1 MANKERGIDN
11 LKDNERAI
19 RGALMSTMVYK
30 ENIHRI
36 GAEEFIY
43 DDEDK
48 KIMQRTFNNVFT
60 PVKFPDG
67 ILINGFDSQLFAHK
81 GYLPDTPLVNTEFTY
96 NNGVYSPGKKGSFG
110 AMAGALI
117 TTSDDP
123 ENPGKKILNVAFRG
137 TDVDEKAGMKSFVTK
152 AYPDMEK
159 YYHDN
164 FIPLEY
170 MIKEYIKDP
179 SNNIS
184 SVEASGHSLGG
195 AMVHRF
201 LDSLESDWLVKIRNK
216 GVTFKGVTF
225 GSPGYLSRVNESVA
239 PHVGEIKVL
248 KVCAIEDYREVESGE
263 LKKTVRM
270 TASALRNMMNLNELD
285 TRMILFAGD
294 IKATQKYSHLDVK
307 QFAHDYDPVT
317 NYGYLEKQ
325 RVGKVERLTDFYK
338 ENDYKKVENWATSV
352 IYYRVT
358 TGKEYGNKLKI
369 LTEDLN
375 FKIPQ
380 TDYKY
385 INYVIDVANDV
396 GNKGLDF
403 TKYVATNIAESTGKL
418 VGLGKA
424 IWKGEEGKKYA
435 AIQVEKLASFNS
447 HSSNRYIKNLN
458 IKIENDNN
466 YYQITE
472 EEKQKYGPVQVMYNQ
487 QKEYVMAEQK
497 SKEDK
502 LTQFI
507 SVASLNETKLNNFQS
522 SQTVDF
528 ESFLEKAENLSE
540 KYSQSME
547 KEESSYIPSP
557 LKRM

>member
-1 MANKERGIDN
+1 MANKEKGIDN

-30 ENIHRI
+30 ENINRI
-36 GAEEFIY
+36 GAEEFIF

-48 KIMQRTFNNVFT
+48 KIMQKTFNSVFT

-67 ILINGFDSQLFAHK
+67 ILINKFENQIFAHK
-81 GYLPDTPLVNTEFTY
+81 GYLPDQPLVNTEFTY
-96 NNGVYSPGKKGSFG
+96 KNGVYAPGKRGSFG

-123 ENPGKKILNVAFRG
+123 DNPGKKILNVAFRG
-137 TDVDEKAGMKSFVTK
+137 TDADEKATMKSFVTK

-179 SNNIS
+179 ANKIS

-201 LDSLESDWLVKIRNK
+201 LDSLESDKEIKTVN
-216 GVTFKGVTF
+216 KGVTF
-225 GSPGYLSRVNESVA
+225 GSPGYLSRINNSVA
-239 PHVGEIKVL
+239 PKLDEIKVL
-248 KVCAIEDYREVESGE
+248 RACAMEDYREGESGE
-263 LKKTVRM
+263 IKKTVRM
-270 TASALRNMMNLNELD
+270 TAAALGKMINFDEID
-285 TRMILFAGD
+285 TKTTLVMGD
-294 IKATQKYSHLDVK
+294 MRATQKYSHLDVK

-325 RVGKVERLTDFYK
+325 RVGNVERLTDFYK
-338 ENDYKKVENWATSV
+338 ENDYKKVEGWATSFM
-352 IYYRVT
+352 YYT
-358 TGKEYGNKLKI
+358 ASTGKEYGDKLKNI
-369 LTEDLN
+369 TKDVN
-375 FKIPQ
+375 FAIPQ

-385 INYVIDVANDV
+385 VNYVVDFANDI
-396 GNKGLDF
+396 GNKSLGF
-403 TKYVATNIAESTGKL
+403 TKDVATNSAALTGML
-418 VGLGKA
+418 VGFGKA
-424 IWKGEEGKKYA
+424 IWNGEEGKKHA
-435 AIQVEKLASFNS
+435 ASQVEKLASLDS

-458 IKIENDNN
+458 IKLENDNK

-487 QKEYVMAEQK
+487 QKEYVIAEQK

-502 LTQFI
+502 VAQFI
-507 SVASLNETKLNNFQS
+507 SFASLNSNNLNNFQS
-522 SQTVDF
+522 SQAIDF
-528 ESFLEKAENLSE
+528 ESFLNKAENMSE
-540 KYSQSME
+540 NYIQSME
-547 KEESSYIPSP
+547 KKENSYIPSP
-557 LKRM
+557 LKRI